1 MLEKIEILF
10 VIFILLLIFYLVIY
24 FGAKSKKKISQQ
36 HEIKRYLFG
45 VRVLIVFIASVG
57 LILWLFL

>member
-24 FGAKSKKKISQQ
+24 FGAKSKKKVSQQ
-36 HEIKRYLFG
+36 YEIKRYLFG
-45 VRVLIVFIASVG
+45 VRVLIIFIASVG

>member
-24 FGAKSKKKISQQ
+24 YGAKSKKKVSQQ
-36 HEIKRYLFG
+36 YEIKRYLFG
-45 VRVLIVFIASVG
+45 VRVLIIFIASVG